1 MGGSSCVPGL
11 PSLSTYSS
19 VTLDSCRIVENDYQH
34 CTDIA
39 AIYNWLCIRFTFIEI
54 LGTLL
59 TTSMLAWILALPLL
73 LPLQPW

>member
-1 MGGSSCVPGL
+1 MHRQL
-11 PSLSTYSS
+11 PNT
-19 VTLDSCRIVENDYQH
+19 VVVENDYQH

-59 TTSMLAWILALPLL
+59 TTSMFAWILALP
-73 LPLQPW
+73 